1 MSHLPPR
8 IGVNSEKTKK
18 YEEGN
23 HQTNVLLNCMIC
35 RTLVTLVV
43 STRAKLSAS

>member
-1 MSHLPPR
+1 MKFNFTYK
-8 IGVNSEKTKK
+8 GKKTEK

-35 RTLVTLVV
+35 RTLVTLAV
-43 STRAKLSAS
+43 STCAKLSAS